1 MPAARAVSHW
11 KADASAP
18 SCGLCGAG
26 FNLFRRRH
34 HCRACGDVACDACAP
49 EKAMALPEQ
58 FGCGP
63 LPQRVCTRCQA
74 ELPAVDD
81 GSRLTHYERLG
92 VPSDVTLAQLEFVH
106 AELQHE
112 LQAAQL
118 PRDEALD
125 AAFAVLRHA
134 PSRRAYDATLAAA
147 NLFAAPRP
155 AAADGRRCRL
165 CLTPFNQIKRRHHCR
180 ACGRSVCG
188 PCSEHKAPLP
198 ELGHLE
204 AAALRRLPRCRPR
217 ARGVRR
223 RRRRAAAAR
232 STRAS
237 VSWGGGR
244 R

>member
-125 AAFAVLRHA
+125 AAFAVLLSLIH
-134 PSRRAYDATLAAA
+134 
-147 NLFAAPRP
+147 
-155 AAADGRRCRL
+155 
-165 CLTPFNQIKRRHHCR
+165 I
-180 ACGRSVCG
+180 
-188 PCSEHKAPLP
+188 
-198 ELGHLE
+198 
-204 AAALRRLPRCRPR
+204 
-217 ARGVRR
+217 
-223 RRRRAAAAR
+223 
-232 STRAS
+232 
-237 VSWGGGR
+237 
-244 R
+244 